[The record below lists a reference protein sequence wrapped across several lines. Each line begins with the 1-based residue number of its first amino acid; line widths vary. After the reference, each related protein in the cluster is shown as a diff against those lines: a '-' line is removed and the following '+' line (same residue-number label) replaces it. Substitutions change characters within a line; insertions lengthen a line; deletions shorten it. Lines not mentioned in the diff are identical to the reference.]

1 MIAQGTASV
10 ADFEE
15 HRPRMFA
22 IAYRMLGSASEA
34 EDTVQE
40 AYLRWS
46 SAADRD
52 SIEHLGA
59 WLAKVVTHLCL
70 NQIGSARARREAYAG
85 PWLPEPVLTGEGALG
100 PLESA
105 EQRDSVSMA
114 LLVLLERLTPTERA
128 VYVLREAFAYGH
140 REIAGLLDLTEANC
154 RQLYRRA
161 AGRVSAGK
169 APERRFRPDPAQ
181 WQGLVVGFLEAARS
195 GDLARLEGL
204 LAADAR
210 YVSDGGGVVSAAR
223 RPVEGRNNVARFLL
237 GVLRK
242 YPLDL
247 AFTFAEVN
255 GEPALFLG
263 GVGVLQVDFEDGLV
277 GEARVVMNPEK
288 LEFVLRQL
296 SHSGGLSG
304 PSC

>member
-1 MIAQGTASV
+1 MIAHVTASV
-10 ADFEE
+10 ADFEQ

-34 EDTVQE
+34 EDTVQD

-46 SAADRD
+46 SAVDREPPEP
-52 SIEHLGA
+52 IEHPGA
-59 WLAKVVTHLCL
+59 WLAKVVTRLCL
-70 NQIGSARARREAYAG
+70 NHLTSARARREEYVG
-85 PWLPEPVLTGEGALG
+85 PWLPEPVLTAEGALG

-114 LLVLLERLTPTERA
+114 LLVLLEQLTPMERA
-128 VYVLREAFAYGH
+128 VYVLREAFAYSH

-161 AGRVSAGK
+161 VGRVSAAK
-169 APERRFRPDPAQ
+169 VPERRFQPDPAQ
-181 WQGLVVGFLEAARS
+181 WQSLVESFLEAANS

-210 YVSDGGGVVSAAR
+210 FVSDGGGVVSAAR

-237 GVLRK
+237 GILRK
-242 YPLDL
+242 YSGDL
-247 AFTFAEVN
+247 PFSFAEVN
-255 GEPALFLG
+255 GEPALVVG
-263 GVGVLQVDFEDGLV
+263 GVGILQVEFEDGLV
-277 GEARVVMNPEK
+277 QDARAVMNPAK
-288 LEFVLRQL
+288 LEFLQRQL
-296 SHSGGLSG
+296 SHS
-304 PSC
+304 

>member
-46 SAADRD
+46 SADRG

-59 WLAKVVTHLCL
+59 WLAKVVTRLCL
-70 NQIGSARARREAYAG
+70 NQLDSARARREAYAG
-85 PWLPEPVLTGEGALG
+85 PWLPEPVLTGQGALG

-181 WQGLVVGFLEAARS
+181 WQGLVAGFLEAARS
-195 GDLARLEGL
+195 GDLARLEEL

-210 YVSDGGGVVSAAR
+210 YVSDGGGLVSAAR
-223 RPVEGRNNVARFLL
+223 RPVQGRNNVARFLL

-242 YPLDL
+242 HPVDL
-247 AFTFAEVN
+247 AVSFAEVN
-255 GEPALFLG
+255 GEPAVVIG
-263 GVGVLQVDFEDGLV
+263 GMGVLQLDFEDGLV

-288 LEFVLRQL
+288 LEFVRRQL

-304 PSC
+304 PSW